1 MELMVKIMWNNQQQ
15 TILPQLPQYLHL
27 GLLLKLFSIRLIAL
41 IWVEMQHKATF
52 FIILLF
58 YHSMITV

>member
-15 TILPQLPQYLHL
+15 TISPQYLHL
-27 GLLLKLFSIRLIAL
+27 DLLLKLFSIRLIAL

-52 FIILLF
+52 YNSVILPL
-58 YHSMITV
+58 HD